1 MVQDVPGFHEF
12 MPEQVWKWKLLE
24 QKLERILALY
34 NYQEI
39 RLSVLQDYHV
49 LHQGITALMQGS
61 EADNAVEKVLSIC
74 QPDDQLSLLS
84 LRPEGTISVL
94 HHTARIINPGEIHRF
109 YYSGPMF
116 RKAPLPQQMEYYQL
130 GVELLGSDSVLS
142 ESEVISLGM
151 KICHE
156 LNLKD
161 VRLDLNSYGCFKCRE
176 KFFADLRQYL
186 AEHKADYCIECFK
199 ELYTNPFSDTR
210 CDDPKCLHSVKDGP
224 KISDYLC
231 HECKSNFNRL
241 KKIQANLANRYQVNP
256 HLYKNFA
263 YYNETVFDFVVPHKG
278 RDIVIGGGGRYDYLS
293 AKITGTSIPAVG
305 FYLNLDSIFAIM
317 DESKQFH
324 RNISD
329 FSTYICAQS
338 ENLEM
343 MTLQIA
349 QELHN
354 SGIKTVLSPDI
365 SSTETELKRATEQ
378 KCSLM
383 LILREDNIREGKIM
397 MRNLVKDNHDYIALK
412 DTIPAVILARK
423 ALIHD

>member
-1 MVQDVPGFHEF
+1 MVQDERSFREV

-24 QKLERILALY
+24 EKFEKVLGLY

-39 RLSVLQDYHV
+39 RLSVLQDYEV
-49 LHQGITALMQGS
+49 LRQGITALMQG
-61 EADNAVEKVLSIC
+61 ADAENAVEKVLSIC
-74 QPDDQLSLLS
+74 QPNDQLSLLT

-94 HHTARIINPGEIHRF
+94 HYTAKIIAPGEIHRF

-116 RKAPLPQQMEYYQL
+116 RKAKEPQQMEYYQL

-151 KICHE
+151 RICQE
-156 LNLKD
+156 LNLTE

-176 KFFADLRQYL
+176 QFFADLRQYL
-186 AEHKADYCIECFK
+186 TAHQHEFCQQCFK
-199 ELYTNPFSDTR
+199 DLYANPFSDTR
-210 CDDPKCLHSVKDGP
+210 CEDPRCLHSAKQGP
-224 KISDYLC
+224 QIGDYLC
-231 HECKSNFNRL
+231 SECKSNFNRL
-241 KKIQANLANRYQVNP
+241 KKIQANLGNRYQVNP
-256 HLYKNFA
+256 HLFKNFA
-263 YYNETVFDFVVPHKG
+263 YYNETVFDFVVQNRG
-278 RDIVIGGGGRYDYLS
+278 QEVVIGGGGRYDYLS

-305 FYLNLDSIFAIM
+305 FYLDLDRIFAIM
-317 DESKQFH
+317 DDNHQFQ
-324 RNISD
+324 RSVND

-354 SGIKTVLSPDI
+354 NGIKTVLSPDI
-365 SSTETELKRATEQ
+365 SSTETELKRAKEQ

-383 LILREDNIREGKIM
+383 LILREENIREGKIM
-397 MRNLVKDNHDYIALK
+397 VRNLVRGNRDYIALK
-412 DTIPAVILARK
+412 DAIPAVILARK
-423 ALIHD
+423 ALIHE

>member
-1 MVQDVPGFHEF
+1 MVQDAQSFHEF

-24 QKLERILALY
+24 QTIERILALY

-39 RLSVLQDYHV
+39 RLSVLQDYRI
-49 LHQGITALMQGS
+49 LHQGITALMQGT
-61 EADNAVEKVLSIC
+61 EAENAVERVLSIC
-74 QPDDQLSLLS
+74 QPNDQLSLLS

-210 CDDPKCLHSVKDGP
+210 CQDQKCLHSVQKGP
-224 KISDYLC
+224 QISDYLC
-231 HECKSNFNRL
+231 SECKSNFNRL
-241 KKIQANLANRYQVNP
+241 KKIQANLAHRYRVNP
-256 HLYKNFA
+256 YLYKNFA

-278 RDIVIGGGGRYDYLS
+278 QEIVIGGGGRYDYLS

-317 DESKQFH
+317 EEGKQFH
-324 RNISD
+324 RNIND
-329 FSTYICAQS
+329 FSAYICAQS

-349 QELHN
+349 QELHSN
-354 SGIKTVLSPDI
+354 GIKTILSPDI
-365 SSTETELKRATEQ
+365 SSTETELKRAKDQ

-383 LILREDNIREGKIM
+383 LILREENIREGKIM
-397 MRNLVKDNHDYIALK
+397 LRNLAKDNHDYIALK